1 MRFLRK
7 KSLIFQNCPFFSL
20 QLFPPDGLGNAEE
33 GAADTEAAVRVEA
46 AGSVGPDATGRVID
60 LAAPTPLFGIV
71 FQTFHDYDSVTWD
84 IAEGFVRIPCVE
96 TEIAVAVKQGG
107 ADPNSNSKLRDAIA
121 KAKANNMPNDNI
133 SRSIKKASGELGSI
147 NYEEMTYE
155 GYGVGG
161 TAFIVQAL
169 TDNKNRTAGDVRH
182 LFDKYGGSLGATGC
196 VSFMFKRKGVIAV
209 AKSDISEDDLM
220 MYALEA
226 GAEDINSDDDEV
238 YEVLTAPAD
247 FGAVRDE
254 LEKNGVKILS
264 AEIDMIPEN
273 EANPDP
279 QQQETLL
286 KMIDKLEE
294 LDDVQNVYH
303 NAVITIQD
311 EEED

>member
-1 MRFLRK
+1 MSGHSKWHNIQQK
-7 KSLIFQNCPFFSL
+7 KGKS
-20 QLFPPDGLGNAEE
+20 
-33 GAADTEAAVRVEA
+33 AAARANVFTKI
-46 AGSVGPDATGRVID
+46 GRE
-60 LAAPTPLFGIV
+60 L
-71 FQTFHDYDSVTWD
+71 
-84 IAEGFVRIPCVE
+84 
-96 TEIAVAVKQGG
+96 AVAVKQGG
-107 ADPNSNSKLRDAIA
+107 PDPNSNSKLRDAIA

-161 TAFIVQAL
+161 TACIVQAL

-182 LFDKYGGSLGATGC
+182 LFDKFGGSLGATGC

-209 AKSDISEDDLM
+209 AKADISEDDLM
-220 MYALEA
+220 MFALDA
-226 GAEDINSDDDEV
+226 GAEDINSEDDEV

-247 FGAVRDE
+247 LGSVRDE

-264 AEIDMIPEN
+264 AEVDMIPEN
-273 EANPDP
+273 EVNPDP

-303 NAVITIQD
+303 NAVITIID

>member
-1 MRFLRK
+1 M
-7 KSLIFQNCPFFSL
+7 
-20 QLFPPDGLGNAEE
+20 
-33 GAADTEAAVRVEA
+33 
-46 AGSVGPDATGRVID
+46 
-60 LAAPTPLFGIV
+60 
-71 FQTFHDYDSVTWD
+71 
-84 IAEGFVRIPCVE
+84 
-96 TEIAVAVKQGG
+96 
-107 ADPNSNSKLRDAIA
+107 
-121 KAKANNMPNDNI
+121 
-133 SRSIKKASGELGSI
+133 
-147 NYEEMTYE
+147 
-155 GYGVGG
+155 
-161 TAFIVQAL
+161 QAL

-226 GAEDINSDDDEV
+226 GAEDINSDDEV